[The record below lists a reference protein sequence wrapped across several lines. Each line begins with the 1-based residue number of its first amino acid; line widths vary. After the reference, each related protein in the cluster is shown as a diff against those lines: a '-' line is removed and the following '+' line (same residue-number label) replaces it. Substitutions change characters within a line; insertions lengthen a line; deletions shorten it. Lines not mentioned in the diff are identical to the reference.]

1 MMLPIKNTGK
11 VPCRRP
17 RLIIQININIQLEIS
32 ISIVFT
38 CCIFCKLRKV
48 RCRTNDVRVGLT
60 SVSTAICSACI
71 DSRICSVPN
80 AYSPTIDIRRIE
92 VRKVQRIGICRAG
105 SSKVHKYICPHILL
119 GRYVV
124 DGYRLEWSA
133 RCGGDVCV
141 ESDIQH
147 AARTVGRGKEVG
159 RLVDVLAVSTGCC
172 TEIGYLKISIPV
184 NAAGVVSHRIIQ
196 HIERVG
202 HVGVGCRQF
211 GVARHLGIA
220 LDVDLRHRT
229 LHDNGVRQRFVGSR
243 NGCRSTECLTLVIG
257 SKRFLQSHSLEVGGI
272 EELAATACIGDV
284 LRPEQAGIGHAQR
297 KRHIESTCFYSL
309 RISGQNASARI
320 EHLQDVLQLVSCH

>member
-1 MMLPIKNTGK
+1 MK
-11 VPCRRP
+11 
-17 RLIIQININIQLEIS
+17 IITRILR
-32 ISIVFT
+32 
-38 CCIFCKLRKV
+38 KLRKV
-48 RCRTNDVRVGLT
+48 RCRTNDVRGGLT
-60 SVSTAICSACI
+60 SVSAAKCSACI
-71 DSRICSVPN
+71 GGRICSVPN
-80 AYSPTIDIRRIE
+80 AYSLMVDIRRIE

-105 SSKVHKYICPHILL
+105 SSKVHKHICPHILL

-159 RLVDVLAVSTGCC
+159 RLVDVLAVGTGCC
-172 TEIGYLKISIPV
+172 TEIGYIKISIPV

-202 HVGVGCRQF
+202 HIGVGCRQF
-211 GVARHLGIA
+211 GVTRHLGVA

-229 LHDNGVRQRFVGSR
+229 LHDNGLRQRFVGSR
-243 NGCRSTECLTLVIG
+243 NGCRSTECLTLVLG
-257 SKRFLQSHSLEVGGI
+257 SKRLLQSHSLEVVGI
-272 EELAATACIGDV
+272 EEVVVTACIGDV

-297 KRHIESTCFYSL
+297 KRHVESTCFYSL